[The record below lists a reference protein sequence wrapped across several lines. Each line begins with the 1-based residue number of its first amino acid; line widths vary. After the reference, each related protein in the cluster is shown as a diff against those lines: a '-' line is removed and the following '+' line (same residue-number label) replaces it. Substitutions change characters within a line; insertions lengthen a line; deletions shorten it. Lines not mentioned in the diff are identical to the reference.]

1 MKKQTMKQLR
11 LGMAVLAL
19 CGMSAVG
26 GGQTFAEDTVA
37 SLAARVAALE
47 QATGVGDKKTA
58 NITIGADASVTSKTS
73 IAIGNHATAT
83 DGGKNRNI
91 AIGNYAMSS
100 NNDSTA
106 IGTKADAAGFD
117 SVALGSGASTTI
129 NNTIAIG
136 HDSSA
141 SGQANIAIGQ
151 NANAGLIKGTDYDA
165 INLQDG
171 DTKAYYKKVT
181 KPEGTEDTDTSWYD
195 VEVNKEYYKKVSSD
209 NAPTYSVALGVS
221 AKAKGTSAVALGSSA
236 QATAEYAMAMGNT
249 AKATEL
255 SAVAIGGGQTKN
267 GKTYGAQASGQ
278 YSVAL
283 GVGTQATNTSAIALG
298 GSAIATNTYAVAM
311 GDSSNASGDSAL
323 ALGRN
328 SIASQSTAVALGYK
342 ASSTAES
349 GVALGRETSV
359 TGQYGVALG
368 RAANSQGAQSVALGY
383 STTASGA
390 QSIALGNKATASAD
404 NAIAIGNGA
413 SVAVANAIAL
423 GQGSKVASGDGN
435 VLSIGT
441 KGNERKIIHVAD
453 GTANYDAANYGQLL
467 KTATYT
473 LQSSNNYSVTLQ
485 TNNGSNGPTI
495 KLDVDGLKTNAGTT
509 TTNADA
515 ASVSL
520 NNINSEGIA
529 KIASAVQVKAGDDSV
544 KVTTGKD
551 NNGNV
556 TYTITSTGGGSVTG
570 GGKIAEGDDKAV
582 SGDTVYKAL
591 GELSDSADYKTI
603 NAGDTVSKNLAALDS
618 GKANTDLSNLSKD
631 GKSQVKSLAQEAVKV
646 TGGSGITVT
655 GSDSPASDGNITYN
669 VSLNYDAIKGAGGV
683 GGGKVES
690 DDANLVSGETMYSEL
705 RPTNGSYVKN
715 GNSTAENLNALDTAI
730 GADSGYGTK
739 LNNISTIT
747 KYKEGDVDKERQTT
761 LKENIGA
768 LDKAM
773 GDVSNL
779 TNANTGVKGIDG
791 KVIGGEGGKYS
802 ADLTGAVQAVNDKV
816 GDFDTTEVLKD
827 EKGTALKDAN
837 GNDLRYHQLKSGLSV
852 VQNMERFD
860 QYMGDVNSLAGDDDG
875 AGAMKDV
882 NGDKVTKD
890 QLAQTG
896 LTGVVQLMDAKI
908 GDLPSKDDYAYKG
921 AIKSGV
927 SVNDNLVNIDKA
939 IGTDEDYGSE
949 LYNISTGDNVSLK
962 KNIGALDAAIGTTA
976 DGAFVSSTNSVGQ
989 NLNALDRG
997 LSDLGDRVN
1006 KVGAGAAAL
1015 SALHVQDF
1023 DPDNKLNF
1031 AVGFGHYKNANAGA
1045 IGAFYKPNHDTTFSI
1060 ASTIGNGDNMLNAG
1074 ISFKI
1079 GTSSHVEKT
1088 MVVKAD
1094 YEALQKKVAD
1104 QDKRLAAQD
1113 ERLASQD
1120 AQIEELKKQVA
1131 ALIARG

>member
-26 GGQTFAEDTVA
+26 GGQTFAEVA
-37 SLAARVAALE
+37 DADFSALQARVAALE
-47 QATGVGDKKTA
+47 KAAGVGESKESKVSLNAKTNNGDNGIAIGSDSIINATGSNAVAIGYSANTNSPSSIVIGDSASATISTSDDNKSGAIAIGQSATSLYGGAISLGTQAKGEGHDVVSIGTNSHAYSHDTMAIGSKSSAKGAYSLALGSTSVASGNAGIA
-58 NITIGADASVTSKTS
+58 NGYLSKALGDQS
-73 IAIGNHATAT
+73 IAIGLRAKAGKTAT
-83 DGGKNRNI
+83 ENNDDYTLVGSAAEAI
-91 AIGNYAMSS
+91 AIG
-100 NNDSTA
+100 
-106 IGTKADAAGFD
+106 DAAKAYDDFTI
-117 SVALGSGASTTI
+117 ALGNKATASADDG
-129 NNTIAIG
+129 IAIG
-136 HDSSA
+136 RASA
-141 SGQANIAIGQ
+141 
-151 NANAGLIKGTDYDA
+151 
-165 INLQDG
+165 
-171 DTKAYYKKVT
+171 
-181 KPEGTEDTDTSWYD
+181 
-195 VEVNKEYYKKVSSD
+195 
-209 NAPTYSVALGVS
+209 
-221 AKAKGTSAVALGSSA
+221 
-236 QATAEYAMAMGNT
+236 
-249 AKATEL
+249 
-255 SAVAIGGGQTKN
+255 
-267 GKTYGAQASGQ
+267 
-278 YSVAL
+278 
-283 GVGTQATNTSAIALG
+283 
-298 GSAIATNTYAVAM
+298 
-311 GDSSNASGDSAL
+311 
-323 ALGRN
+323 
-328 SIASQSTAVALGYK
+328 
-342 ASSTAES
+342 
-349 GVALGRETSV
+349 
-359 TGQYGVALG
+359 
-368 RAANSQGAQSVALGY
+368 
-383 STTASGA
+383 ASGA
-390 QSIALGNKATASAD
+390 QSIALGYDTAASEEGGIAIGRTTKANNQYSIALGFRTTASAD

-435 VLSIGT
+435 VLSIGSDSLR
-441 KGNERKIIHVAD
+441 RKIIHVDA
-453 GTANYDAANYGQLL
+453 GTANTDAANYGQLL

-473 LQSSNNYSVTLQ
+473 LQSSNSYSVTLQ

-570 GGKIAEGDDKAV
+570 GGEIAANDDRAV
-582 SGDTVYKAL
+582 SGDTVYQAL
-591 GELSDSADYKTI
+591 GKLEEPAEGEEGYDKISTT
-603 NAGDTVSKNLAALDS
+603 NNVNQNLVALDS
-618 GKANTDLSNLSKD
+618 GKANTDLSNLSAA
-631 GKSQVKSLAQEAVKV
+631 GKSEVKTLAKEAVKV

-655 GSDSPASDGNITYN
+655 GGDSPDSDGNITYN
-669 VSLNYDAIKGAGGV
+669 VSLNYDAIKGEGGV

-690 DDANLVSGETMYSEL
+690 NDANLVSGGTMYREL
-705 RPTNGSYVKN
+705 RPTDGSYVKN
-715 GNSTAENLNALDTAI
+715 GNTTAANLKALDTAI
-730 GADSGYGTK
+730 GGNDDYGADADD
-739 LNNISTIT
+739 LNVIT
-747 KYKEGDVDKERQTT
+747 KTNDDGTNTSVKANLGK
-761 LKENIGA
+761 

-773 GDVSNL
+773 GKVSAL
-779 TNANTGVKGIDG
+779 TDATNGVKGIDG

-802 ADLTGAVQAVNDKV
+802 ANLTGAVQAVNDKV
-816 GDFDTTEVLKD
+816 GDFDTTEILKD

-837 GNDLRYHQLKSGLSV
+837 GNDLKYHQLKSGLSV

-875 AGAMKDV
+875 EGAMKDV
-882 NGDKVTKD
+882 KGNAVTKD

-908 GDLPSKDDYAYKG
+908 GDLPSTDDYAYKG
-921 AIKSGV
+921 AIRSGV

-1031 AVGFGHYKNANAGA
+1031 AVGYGHYKNANAGA